1 MPQRCSDNTGAR
13 ATQRNFSPSSLT
25 RNSWSGFLV
34 FSKLYVP
41 DPPHDKLDWLK
52 AGLTSGTSIFL
63 WVYLIKQ
70 HNEDVFEYK
79 TREGGE

>member
-1 MPQRCSDNTGAR
+1 M
-13 ATQRNFSPSSLT
+13 
-25 RNSWSGFLV
+25 
-34 FSKLYVP
+34 FSKLYVL

-63 WVYLIKQ
+63 WVCLIKQ

-79 TREGGE
+79 TRGGGNKLFYFQLHPQHVEVPRPGIKTTPQE

>member
-1 MPQRCSDNTGAR
+1 M
-13 ATQRNFSPSSLT
+13 
-25 RNSWSGFLV
+25 

-52 AGLTSGTSIFL
+52 VGLTSGTSIFL